1 LRPEKDMSDSSDK
14 RTVFSESFLT
24 FIISQL
30 FMYDFGEVP
39 ELFLMD
45 HFRNLCLR
53 MSNLNLRVPWHP
65 EIALDYVGFFI
76 PLVTSIILLAL
87 SWKVRPHFSTHER
100 RLFFIY
106 TGLFIVGESIS
117 AVLPEILKA
126 SWTAFQTDGHM
137 NPISVVIACIYSAYV
152 ITLESEKFSYA
163 VSYIIGFSMSVMG
176 DVSAVLAGTVGVFG
190 FYGFTDGD
198 FIEPLVM
205 VLAAFFMMLL
215 IHYERKKGVQ
225 VKGTEV

>member
-1 LRPEKDMSDSSDK
+1 MSSSLHK
-14 RTVFSESFLT
+14 GSIFIFSFG
-24 FIISQL
+24 L
-30 FMYDFGEVP
+30 FC
-39 ELFLMD
+39 LFLLLSSEFGSNLQSIYRTRFPSLYLEMD
-45 HFRNLCLR
+45 
-53 MSNLNLRVPWHP
+53 NLNLLVPWHP

-87 SWKVRPHFSTHER
+87 AWKVRPHFSIQER
-100 RLFFIY
+100 RLFLIY
-106 TGLFIVGESIS
+106 TGLFIAGESIS

-126 SWTAFQTDGHM
+126 SWTVFQTDGHM
-137 NPISVVIACIYSAYV
+137 NPMSVVIACIYSAYV

-163 VSYIIGFSMSVMG
+163 VSYTIGFSMAVMG

-190 FYGFTDGD
+190 GYGFTDGD

>member
-1 LRPEKDMSDSSDK
+1 MSDSSDK
-14 RTVFSESFLT
+14 RIFFFESFLT
-24 FIISQL
+24 FIVSQL
-30 FMYDFGEVP
+30 LMYYFGGVP

-45 HFRNLCLR
+45 HFRNLYLG
-53 MSNLNLRVPWHP
+53 MSNLNLPVPWHP

-87 SWKVRPHFSTHER
+87 AWKVRPHFSTHAR
-100 RLFFIY
+100 RLFLIY

-126 SWTAFQTDGHM
+126 SWTAFQTDGHL
-137 NPISVVIACIYSAYV
+137 NPMSVIIACIYSAYV

-163 VSYIIGFSMSVMG
+163 VSYIIGFTMSVMG

-190 FYGFTDGD
+190 VYGFTDGD
-198 FIEPLVM
+198 FTEPLVM
-205 VLAAFFMMLL
+205 VLAACLIILL
-215 IHYERKKGVQ
+215 IHCERKKGVQ